1 MIREEQTIYAGLN
14 EIFRDFLADD
24 TIDLKPE
31 TTADDVEGWDS
42 STHINII
49 LAAEERF
56 GVRMTSKEIEGL
68 KSVGAL
74 VDMIKSKNP
83 KL

>member
-1 MIREEQTIYAGLN
+1 MKSDGIYAAPN

-42 STHINII
+42 SNHINIL
-49 LAAEERF
+49 LAVEERF
-56 GVRMTSKEIEGL
+56 GIRMSTREIEKL
-68 KSVGAL
+68 KTVGSLAEL
-74 VDMIKSKNP
+74 IESK
-83 KL
+83 LAER